1 MPQVSLY
8 VDESLMKALR
18 AEAASEGVSLSKHVA
33 KRLTSAGR
41 CATASGLP
49 DGYLEK
55 LYGCL
60 ADDDAFERPEQP
72 GFALDAPRL
81 AFD

>member
-8 VDESLMKALR
+8 VDEPLMKTLR
-18 AEAASEGVSLSKHVA
+18 AEATAEGISLSKHVA
-33 KRLTSAGR
+33 ARLRNGGR

-60 ADDDAFERPEQP
+60 ADDDTFARPGQLDP
-72 GFALDAPRL
+72 SLDALRL

>member
-8 VDESLMKALR
+8 VDESLMKMLR
-18 AEAASEGVSLSKHVA
+18 ADAASEGISLSKHVA
-33 KRLTSAGR
+33 RRLTNGSR

-55 LYGCL
+55 IYGCL
-60 ADDDAFERPEQP
+60 ADDDAFSRPEQP
-72 GFALDAPRL
+72 GFSLDAPRL